1 MTLNLTASGTEL
13 WRKYNTDGVSGS
25 GLHSPELNDIQR
37 WAGEVEAI
45 VDLGFGIAVVT
56 RTLSTPPASPATGA
70 IYIVGASPA
79 GDWSTFAEDD
89 LAQWSGS
96 AWSNRTPDV
105 GNEVYVIDE
114 GLRCTFSSA
123 GWSNNAGVRKKN
135 YILNGAMMVSQEN
148 GTTAGTVTGYY
159 PVDQFSIS
167 FSNAGAVS
175 VAQVASATPGGSPNR
190 LRVTVTTA
198 DASVAAGDFCNIIQK
213 IEGLRAADL
222 RLGSSAAKTV
232 TLRFGVKAPAGTYC
246 IGLRNSASNRS
257 YVAEFT
263 IAAGEANTDVVKSVT
278 VALDQSG
285 TWLKDNGIG
294 LEITF
299 NLMVGSTYQTAAGV
313 WTAGSFTASSNQFN
327 FMGTLSNVFELFDV
341 GLYDGASP
349 EFQVPDY
356 PAELLACARYF
367 YATSAGTRLVSMQTD
382 NVCIPIAKPAQ
393 QRIAPTLTHLLTNAS
408 FTSGGSPTSAQWGLQ
423 APQVASATKTG
434 TAAFTTYSSAEPGG
448 DLIIVYTAT
457 FNRACTAIIIGSD
470 LAKVT
475 LNARM

>member
-1 MTLNLTASGTEL
+1 MTLDLTASGTEL

-70 IYIVGASPA
+70 IYIVGSSPA

-263 IAAGEANTDVVKSVT
+263 ISAGEANTDVVKSVT

-356 PAELLACARYF
+356 AAELLACARYF
-367 YATSAGTRLVSMQTD
+367 YATSARPGWSACR
-382 NVCIPIAKPAQ
+382 
-393 QRIAPTLTHLLTNAS
+393 PTTFAS
-408 FTSGGSPTSAQWGLQ
+408 RLQ
-423 APQVASATKTG
+423 AGAAENCTHADPLADQRFLYKRRLADFGAMGAAGAASRQRQQDRHGRVHDVLLCRARRRLD
-434 TAAFTTYSSAEPGG
+434 YRLHRDIQPGLYG
-448 DLIIVYTAT
+448 YNHRL
-457 FNRACTAIIIGSD
+457 
-470 LAKVT
+470 
-475 LNARM
+475 